1 VLCTGSPAI
10 PVSAFDTHQRSTL
23 RCKIIVRD
31 FSASAPHRPRHIVL
45 SKHFAQD
52 DQQYCQEYQQCA
64 LQNDAINL
72 PKLWPAMNPP
82 LLRTLRSHLYR
93 EKRVG
98 TYVN

>member
-1 VLCTGSPAI
+1 LHRLPGYPS
-10 PVSAFDTHQRSTL
+10 HQRSTL

-52 DQQYCQEYQQCA
+52 DQQYCQEFQQCA

-72 PKLWPAMNPP
+72 PKLWLAMSSP
-82 LLRTLRSHLYR
+82 LCAGCAAIFTG
-93 EKRVG
+93 K
-98 TYVN
+98 NA

>member
-1 VLCTGSPAI
+1 LHRPKALHRLSGDPS
-10 PVSAFDTHQRSTL
+10 HQRSTL

-31 FSASAPHRPRHIVL
+31 FSASAPLRPRPIVL

-72 PKLWPAMNPP
+72 PKLWLAMIPP
-82 LLRTLRSHLYR
+82 LCASCAAIFTG
-93 EKRVG
+93 K
-98 TYVN
+98 NA